1 MVHSK
6 SRFIKLY
13 LNSARLMTGASLIL
27 LSYSSTVS
35 AGANQVLPN
44 EVRLAQTQSQA
55 QTQLT
60 VEQLPISRL
69 SSSAKL
75 EYGDRINGTLN
86 VSSIRHQG
94 RRFAIYQFEGEAEQ
108 SIRINLVGGLASDR
122 TPGQLQTG
130 ALLINPVVVLL
141 NPAGEIIAQQ
151 PEQTDVANAL
161 IRMNLPTTGTYNIL
175 VTSATVGAGGRYTLT
190 LQQLEPGQ

>member
-13 LNSARLMTGASLIL
+13 LNSARLVTGASLLL

-44 EVRLAQTQSQA
+44 EVRLAQAQA

-60 VEQLPISRL
+60 VDQLPISRL

-75 EYGDRINGTLN
+75 EYGDRISSTLN

-161 IRMNLPTTGTYNIL
+161 IRLNLPTTGTYNIL
-175 VTSATVGAGGRYTLT
+175 VTSATVGAGGRFTLT

>member
-13 LNSARLMTGASLIL
+13 LTSARLMTGASLLL

-35 AGANQVLPN
+35 AGANQALPN
-44 EVRLAQTQSQA
+44 EVRLAQAQA

-60 VEQLPISRL
+60 VDQLPTSRL
-69 SSSAKL
+69 SNSAKL

>member
-13 LNSARLMTGASLIL
+13 LNSARLVTGASLIL

-35 AGANQVLPN
+35 AGANQALPN
-44 EVRLAQTQSQA
+44 EVRLAQAQA
-55 QTQLT
+55 QAQLT
-60 VEQLPISRL
+60 VDQLPISRL
-69 SSSAKL
+69 SNSAKL
-75 EYGDRINGTLN
+75 EYGDRISSTLN

-190 LQQLEPGQ
+190 LQKLEPGQ

>member
-1 MVHSK
+1 
-6 SRFIKLY
+6 
-13 LNSARLMTGASLIL
+13 MTGASLIL

-35 AGANQVLPN
+35 AGAKQALPN
-44 EVRLAQTQSQA
+44 EVRLAQAQAQAQA

-60 VEQLPISRL
+60 VDQLPISRL
-69 SSSAKL
+69 SNSAKL
-75 EYGDRINGTLN
+75 EYGDRISSTLN

-130 ALLINPVVVLL
+130 SLLINPVVVLL

-161 IRMNLPTTGTYNIL
+161 VRMNLPTTGTYNIL

-190 LQQLEPGQ
+190 LQKLEPGQ

>member
-1 MVHSK
+1 
-6 SRFIKLY
+6 
-13 LNSARLMTGASLIL
+13 MTGASLIL

-35 AGANQVLPN
+35 AGANQVLSN
-44 EVRLAQTQSQA
+44 EVRLAQAQAQA

-60 VEQLPISRL
+60 VDQLPISRL
-69 SSSAKL
+69 SNSAKL
-75 EYGDRINGTLN
+75 EYGDRISSTLN

-94 RRFAIYQFEGEAEQ
+94 RRFAIYQFEGEVEQ

-175 VTSATVGAGGRYTLT
+175 VTSATVGAGGRFTLT